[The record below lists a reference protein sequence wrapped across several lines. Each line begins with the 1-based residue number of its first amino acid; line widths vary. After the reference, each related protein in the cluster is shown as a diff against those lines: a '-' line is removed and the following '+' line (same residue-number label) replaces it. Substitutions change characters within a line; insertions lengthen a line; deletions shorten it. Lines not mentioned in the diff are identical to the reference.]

1 MYFTGGVVVKRI
13 FSIFDCPPCRHIVN
27 DEPSLTL
34 QQAAAECDI
43 NLIVARYAK
52 TGSWTSDV
60 SLPSVRPSFGD
71 FSNVGDF
78 MSAQNAVLAAQE
90 AFDELPAKLRKRF
103 DNDPS
108 SLLAFLENP
117 SNKSEAIEL
126 GLINA
131 PEPNVSA
138 PSGDSLPNPAQ
149 LST

>member
-1 MYFTGGVVVKRI
+1 MKRI
-13 FSIFDCPPCRHIVN
+13 FSIFDCPPRRDIIN

-52 TGSWTSDV
+52 TGSWTSDG
-60 SLPSVRPSFGD
+60 SSPSVRPSFGD
-71 FSNVGDF
+71 FSDVGDF

-103 DNDPS
+103 DNDPAL
-108 SLLAFLENP
+108 LLAFLEDS

-131 PEPNVSA
+131 PEPTVSGV
-138 PSGDSLPNPAQ
+138 SGDSSPNPAQ